1 MNERRSQ
8 IHATH
13 ALPKSRRCKILQL
26 SRSTAYYRAEPVS
39 EQDLLLIR
47 LIDEIHLQWPFYG
60 SRRLRDELQTMG
72 HLVNRNRVQRLMRHM
87 DLSALY
93 PRPRTSQPGKGHKI
107 YPYLLR
113 DLVIDR
119 PNQVWATDIT
129 YIPMAKGFMYLVAIM
144 DWYSRRVL
152 SWRVSNTLDTDFC
165 IEALDEAI
173 QRHGAPEI
181 FNTDQG
187 SQFTSE
193 AFTSLLKTNGIE
205 ISMDGKGCWVD
216 NVFVERLWRS
226 VKYEDI
232 YLHAY
237 ETPFDLRLG
246 LAHYFEFY
254 NTRRR
259 HSALDRRTPDA
270 MYFDAATCQMA
281 A

>member
-1 MNERRSQ
+1 MQ
-8 IHATH
+8 IPSKTDQS
-13 ALPKSRRCKILQL
+13 K
-26 SRSTAYYRAEPVS
+26 
-39 EQDLLLIR
+39 
-47 LIDEIHLQWPFYG
+47 
-60 SRRLRDELQTMG
+60 
-72 HLVNRNRVQRLMRHM
+72 VQINRLMRHM